1 MIMVNGNTWPFLN
14 VEQRRY
20 RFRFLNGCQSR
31 FLVLKFDKPE
41 VDVWQI
47 GNEGGFLAA
56 PVRIND
62 LDVGGLGGVLLMG
75 LAERADVIVDFS
87 NVPVD
92 TNVTLLNLGPD
103 EPFGGFPT
111 PASDPDTTGQ
121 IMQFHVGPAVAA
133 DPSTPPQFLVLPALA
148 PLPAES
154 MTRKLGLIEMMSEF
168 HEGPA
173 EAMLGTVDAEG
184 YPTHHMWMEEIT
196 ENPIVGATEVWEMYN
211 FTADAHPMHV
221 HEVTF
226 EVLNRQALVTNE
238 DGETEPPART
248 VGDPRPPEAWE
259 SGRKDTVI
267 AYPGE
272 VTRIKAKFDNPGTF
286 VWHCHI
292 VEHEDNE
299 MMRPYRIGPVDP
311 NAPA

>member
-1 MIMVNGNTWPFLN
+1 
-14 VEQRRY
+14 
-20 RFRFLNGCQSR
+20 
-31 FLVLKFDKPE
+31 
-41 VDVWQI
+41 
-47 GNEGGFLAA
+47 
-56 PVRIND
+56 
-62 LDVGGLGGVLLMG
+62 
-75 LAERADVIVDFS
+75 VDF
-87 NVPVD
+87 PV
-92 TNVTLLNLGPD
+92 
-103 EPFGGFPT
+103 
-111 PASDPDTTGQ
+111 ADPDTTGQ

-226 EVLNRQALVTNE
+226 EVDWYNF
-238 DGETEPPART
+238 EPMKKVKSPVQLLAIRDPRRPGRAAARIRSSPIPARSPASKQSST
-248 VGDPRPPEAWE
+248 TRAPS
-259 SGRKDTVI
+259 SGTAI
-267 AYPGE
+267 SWS
-272 VTRIKAKFDNPGTF
+272 TRTT
-286 VWHCHI
+286 
-292 VEHEDNE
+292 
-299 MMRPYRIGPVDP
+299 R
-311 NAPA
+311 